1 MYKFAHCRDQKLSSD
16 SVVATTE
23 CSLAT
28 VQLATFQ
35 TDLDLRQAKLGLCTT
50 KDETELLTSYLNS
63 VWPHSVVH
71 VSLLV
76 CPLCC
81 VLALV
86 CIFGVT
92 PQKGTRRCVAGM

>member
-1 MYKFAHCRDQKLSSD
+1 MYSNNFVYC
-16 SVVATTE
+16 T
-23 CSLAT
+23 AT

-35 TDLDLRQAKLGLCTT
+35 TDLDLRQAKLRLCTT
-50 KDETELLTSYLNS
+50 KDKTELLTGCLNS
-63 VWPHSVVH
+63 VWPHSVMH

-86 CIFGVT
+86 CIFGVM
-92 PQKGTRRCVAGM
+92 PQRGARRCVAEMWYQSINIPVQ